1 MTDRPVPARIRPEA
15 QTPSQESINAAW
27 AAYYQAQAQQPVV
40 TRPAK
45 RTMHGLHAVL
55 TFATCGLW
63 LPVWL
68 LAWILNELHPANRAK
83 VEYR

>member
-1 MTDRPVPARIRPEA
+1 MTGRPVP
-15 QTPSQESINAAW
+15 TPSQESINAAAW